1 MRTYCMRS
9 ACRGHAVVLVVISV
23 AEGSFTVRNLA
34 EVDGPGRVVLCE
46 KHLDRLS
53 APIGWSLLDERTGGD
68 VIAFPGPGAP
78 VPPSTVAG
86 LIEAP
91 TPRPVAAAMHP
102 LALARKERAALQTS
116 ESEPAPEREIAR
128 AALGVDRHPAG
139 IFGGTPSGS
148 VGPVEDLDVEGWDR
162 TMAVNV
168 RSAFLCCR
176 RAVPAMRAAGGGSI
190 LLTSSTA
197 GFTGFPMRS
206 PYAASKY
213 AIVGLG
219 DTLAMEV
226 GEFGIR
232 VNVLCPGSV
241 DGDRMVRV
249 IDAEAAATGESA
261 ADLRATYEKQ
271 VSMRTFV
278 EGRDIAAMAVFL
290 ASPAARFVNGQTIS
304 VDGGLETLRTT
315 WRT

>member
-1 MRTYCMRS
+1 MTEPEVTEPQRVLITGGASGIGRAMAEAFGEAGARVHVADLATTAGGEPDGCGFTGVDVS
-9 ACRGHAVVLVVISV
+9 DPAAVDHLFDAVL
-23 AEGSFTVRNLA
+23 APTDAGGLGGL
-34 EVDGPGRVVLCE
+34 DVLC
-46 KHLDRLS
+46 
-53 APIGWSLLDERTGGD
+53 ANVGITG
-68 VIAFPGPGAP
+68 
-78 VPPSTVAG
+78 
-86 LIEAP
+86 P
-91 TPRPVAAAMHP
+91 T
-102 LALARKERAALQTS
+102 
-116 ESEPAPEREIAR
+116 
-128 AALGVDRHPAG
+128 
-139 IFGGTPSGS
+139 
-148 VGPVEDLDVEGWDR
+148 GPVENLDVEGWDR

-176 RAVPAMRAAGGGSI
+176 RAIPAMRAAGGGSI

-197 GFTGFPMRS
+197 GITGFPMRS

-213 AIVGLG
+213 AVVGLG

-241 DGDRMVRV
+241 DGDRMARV
-249 IDAEAAATGESA
+249 IDAEAAATGASA
-261 ADLRATYEKQ
+261 AGLRAAYEKQ